1 MNHRLAIAIDGYK
14 DNNNKVAANFGN
26 CSKFIIYEINSQKEI
41 VSEEEYFNPLRGHH
55 EELCQLPGYIKQFE
69 VDTLITGNIGQKA
82 VSNFNEYG
90 IAVIIAPGLCSENVL
105 SLFLQNKLIS
115 KAK

>member
-1 MNHRLAIAIDGYK
+1 MNHRLAIAIEGYQ
-14 DNNNKVAANFGN
+14 DNNNKVATNFGN
-26 CSKFIIYEINSQKEI
+26 CSKFTIYEINSQKEI
-41 VSEEEYFNPLRGHH
+41 VREEAYFNPLRGHN

-69 VDTLITGNIGQKA
+69 VDTLITGNIGEKA

-90 IAVIIAPGLCSENVL
+90 IAVIIAPGLCSKSVL
-105 SLFLQNKLIS
+105 SLFLQNKLNI